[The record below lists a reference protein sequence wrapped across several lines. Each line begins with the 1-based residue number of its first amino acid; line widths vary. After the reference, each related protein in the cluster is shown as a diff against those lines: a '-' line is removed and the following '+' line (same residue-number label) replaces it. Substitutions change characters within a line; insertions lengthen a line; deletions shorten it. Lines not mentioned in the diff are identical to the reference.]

1 MSSII
6 RKILL
11 TTGYSLISVFFYGCT
26 ELTRSVDNFLHLRPS
41 NTHVAGRSVQGR
53 SIEYSV
59 HGTSEET
66 VLILGAIHGNEPQS
80 AVLVK
85 ALQEYFDENPQLT
98 VLTYRR
104 VVVLPVANPD
114 GLAAG
119 TRANA
124 NGVDLNRNFSAAN
137 RINSA
142 KFGFIA
148 LSEPESK
155 AVKKLI
161 DKYKPF
167 RIVSVHQP
175 LGCVDYDGPAEELAT
190 AIAESCDLPLRKL
203 GAMPGSLG
211 SYAGEM
217 MNIPIITLELPKEA
231 ENLSGLALWKVY
243 SPALLRTIEYP
254 K

>member
-11 TTGYSLISVFFYGCT
+11 TCAYTLIIVFVCGCSEIT
-26 ELTRSVDNFLHLRPS
+26 HSIDNFLHISPS
-41 NTHVAGRSVQGR
+41 QIHVAGRSVQGR

-59 HGTSEET
+59 HGRSEQT
-66 VLILGAIHGNEPQS
+66 VFILGAIHGNEPAS

-85 ALQEYFDENPQLT
+85 GLQNYLNENPQL
-98 VLTYRR
+98 VILTYRR
-104 VVVLPVANPD
+104 IVVLPVANPD

-124 NGVDLNRNFSAAN
+124 NSVNLNRNFSAAN

-142 KFGFIA
+142 KYGYIA

-155 AVKKLI
+155 AITKLI
-161 DKYKPF
+161 KKYKPD

-175 LGCVDYDGPAEELAT
+175 LGCVDYDGPAYEVAAAVSEA
-190 AIAESCDLPLRKL
+190 CGLPVRKL

-217 MNIPIITLELPKEA
+217 MNIPIITLELPNGPE
-231 ENLSGLALWKVY
+231 ETVQQEIY
-243 SPALLRTIEYP
+243 RRALLTAIEFP
-254 K
+254 R

>member
-11 TTGYSLISVFFYGCT
+11 AGAYILIIVFVCGCS
-26 ELTRSVDNFLHLRPS
+26 EVSRSVDNLLHLRPT
-41 NTHVAGRSVQGR
+41 NIHAAGRSVQGR

-59 HGTSEET
+59 HGTGEQT
-66 VLILGAIHGNEPQS
+66 VLILGAIHGNEPTS
-80 AVLVK
+80 AALVGS
-85 ALQEYFDENPQLT
+85 LQNYLSENPQLL

-104 VVVLPVANPD
+104 VIILPVSNPD
-114 GLAAG
+114 GLASN
-119 TRANA
+119 TRLNA
-124 NGVDLNRNFSAAN
+124 NGVDLNRNFPAAN

-142 KFGFIA
+142 RYGYIA

-155 AVKKLI
+155 AIKRLI
-161 DKYKPF
+161 EQYKTD

-175 LGCVDYDGPAEELAT
+175 LGCVDYDGPGKELAE
-190 AIAESCDLPLRKL
+190 AVGKICDLPLRKL

-217 MNIPIITLELPKEA
+217 MNISVITLELPGEA
-231 ENLSGLALWKVY
+231 ENLSELTLWEVY
-243 SPALLRTIEYP
+243 GRALLRAIEYP